1 MSNSIKNGFDRESLL
16 ADITERDRI
25 IYNYTHIGILD
36 RDDAIRK
43 IQTLRLKDKK
53 VAKET
58 AAQLA
63 ISSIPFTEATNAQ
76 IISELIMQRD
86 ILQAKLIELQTT

>member
-25 IYNYTHIGILD
+25 IYNYTHFGILD
-36 RDDAIRK
+36 KDDAIRK
-43 IQTLRLKDKK
+43 IQTLRLKDNK

-63 ISSIPFTEATNAQ
+63 ISSVPFTEATNAQ